1 MRTMNRPDLKSADAP
16 VVDDPAAAMQR
27 TIEVTRKALAV
38 PKAKIDAALAKE
50 KTGRHKRK

>member
-1 MRTMNRPDLKSADAP
+1 MNRPDLKSADAP